1 MGISDSDGFP
11 QIRHFLL
18 WVFLTAFMDISDL
31 RLNPSL
37 PFMSTFLSNDY
48 GFQPEIWHFLTCLEH
63 LSNVA
68 GIRHF
73 RWWGSSV
80 MSTSLYFFVGRL
92 DVAGPGR
99 GIMGKNNK
107 KKCKK
112 QAEGRG

>member
-80 MSTSLYFFVGRL
+80 DFFVGRL

>member
-80 MSTSLYFFVGRL
+80 DFFILLCGPTRCGRSRKRHHGEEQQEKMQE
-92 DVAGPGR
+92 AS
-99 GIMGKNNK
+99 
-107 KKCKK
+107 
-112 QAEGRG
+112 